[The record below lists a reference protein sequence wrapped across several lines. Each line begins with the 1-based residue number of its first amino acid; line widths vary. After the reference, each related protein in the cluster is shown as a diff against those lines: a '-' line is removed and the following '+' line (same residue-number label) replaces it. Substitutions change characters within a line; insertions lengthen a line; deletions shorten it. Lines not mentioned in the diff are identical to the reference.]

1 MSGLHKVML
10 KAGGLPRFRG
20 LAQVMMLMMMGQ
32 RVVAVGKADE
42 TGSEGWRGV
51 FRQPLVLLQSWRQHR
66 LSD

>member
-32 RVVAVGKADE
+32 RVVAVGKA
-42 TGSEGWRGV
+42 V
-51 FRQPLVLLQSWRQHR
+51 QLQMRR
-66 LSD
+66 NRE